1 MKKIIKFLLVIV
13 MVLVTFTCTSCG
25 EKAKSEDW
33 DKFFKKLNNANNLT
47 VEASIEATG
56 IKYSQTNR
64 WDKVNKMRFASGV
77 ASISPTY
84 YVTNTDGKCVTWMKV
99 IENDKEVWTSLEYSL
114 DFEEIFSDIDVG
126 RLCDVDYACLNK
138 FDKNDF
144 SFNKNKFY
152 LKQELCEKFRISEMT
167 VDFAMLKNECVIK
180 IVEDA
185 DTFRESTITITISK
199 LNKTKIDLPDEI
211 KKGTK

>member
-33 DKFFKKLNNANNLT
+33 NKFFKKLNNANNLT
-47 VEASIEATG
+47 VEASLEATG
-56 IKYSQTNR
+56 IKYSQTNC
-64 WDKVNKMRFASGV
+64 WDKVNKMRFASGI

-84 YVTNTDGKCVTWMKV
+84 YVTNTDGKCVAWMKD
-99 IENDKEVWTSLEYSL
+99 IENDKEVWTSLDYSL
-114 DFEEIFSDIDVG
+114 DFEKIFSDIDIG

-138 FDKNDF
+138 FDKEDF

-152 LKQELCEKFRISEMT
+152 LKQELCEKFGISRMT
-167 VDFAMLKNECVIK
+167 VDFATFKNECVIK

-185 DTFRESTITITISK
+185 GTFKESTITITISK
-199 LNKTKIDLPDEI
+199 LNKTKINLPDEI
-211 KKGTK
+211 KKETK